1 MSDEIAVNATRRVAA
16 NPARTVPTARVGFLL
31 VLEGDESGSIILE
44 GDAQDDDYAQ
54 NALRLEGDMAT
65 IGGTATKRVLEVV
78 T

>member
-31 VLEGDESGSIILE
+31 VLE